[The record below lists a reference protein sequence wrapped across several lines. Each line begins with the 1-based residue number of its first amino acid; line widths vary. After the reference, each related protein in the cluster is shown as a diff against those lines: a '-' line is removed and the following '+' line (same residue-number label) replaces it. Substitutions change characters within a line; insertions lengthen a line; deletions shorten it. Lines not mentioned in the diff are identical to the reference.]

1 MLELI
6 GDEEK
11 MTTQEEEEREWGS
24 LSLLTSERIVVPS
37 ILVTHI
43 LLFLSTQHT
52 DCLLLHLYSPY
63 SFPGEKKEGIFS
75 RNQTFCWHTHT
86 NVAEEMSSS
95 SKELMDLTSISYII

>member
-11 MTTQEEEEREWGS
+11 MTIQEEEEREWGS

-43 LLFLSTQHT
+43 LLFLYKAQR
-52 DCLLLHLYSPY
+52 L
-63 SFPGEKKEGIFS
+63 
-75 RNQTFCWHTHT
+75 
-86 NVAEEMSSS
+86 SSS
-95 SKELMDLTSISYII
+95 SSLFSI